1 MNLILILS
9 SVILNCL
16 AQLFM
21 RKGMLDVGTVALHS
35 LVSQSFNMLSNIW
48 LWIAMFCYAVSVFL
62 WMVVLSKV
70 EVSYAYPFLSVGYV
84 LAAVAGYFF
93 FSESLTLMRILGI
106 FIICVGVYIIS
117 RS

>member
-1 MNLILILS
+1 MNIILILS
-9 SVILNCL
+9 SVVLNCL

-21 RKGMLDVGTVALHS
+21 RKGMLVVGDVGLQS
-35 LVSQSFNMLSNIW
+35 LVAQSLNMISNVW
-48 LWIAMFCYAVSVFL
+48 LWIAMFCYAISVFL

-93 FSESLTLMRILGI
+93 FSESLTIVRVLGI
-106 FIICVGVYIIS
+106 FVICVGVYIIS